1 MFYPIEL
8 WGLINFVSSE
18 RVKGIEPSS
27 SAWKAD
33 ALTIV
38 LHSQDC
44 YCVIVS
50 LVELESTTYTLAYH
64 YYFHSLTFISIGI
77 LDTFSKI

>member
-8 WGLINFVSSE
+8 WGLVNFVSTGNTP
-18 RVKGIEPSS
+18 VNC
-27 SAWKAD
+27 
-33 ALTIV
+33 L
-38 LHSQDC
+38 LFN
-44 YCVIVS
+44 VS

>member
-8 WGLINFVSSE
+8 WGLVNFVSTGNTP
-18 RVKGIEPSS
+18 VNC
-27 SAWKAD
+27 
-33 ALTIV
+33 L
-38 LHSQDC
+38 LFN
-44 YCVIVS
+44 VS

-64 YYFHSLTFISIGI
+64 YYFHSLTFIPIGI